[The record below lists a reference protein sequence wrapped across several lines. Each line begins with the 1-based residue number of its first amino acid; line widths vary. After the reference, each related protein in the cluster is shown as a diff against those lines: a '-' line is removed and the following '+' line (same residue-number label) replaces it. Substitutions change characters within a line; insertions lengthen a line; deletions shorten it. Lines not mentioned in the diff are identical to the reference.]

1 MHCFFEGFL
10 LNMDFMTIAM
20 MAVLAVLVFFMFRN
34 GRKRQRDLAQLQ
46 SKVTAGAHVLTNFG
60 VYGTIVSIDE
70 EENKILLETS
80 PGATLTIHRQAVSRV
95 IEPTESLDLSST
107 EAIEADA
114 AALALAP
121 DSESGKLALDPE
133 FGERTTDENGKKKK
147 S

>member
-10 LNMDFMTIAM
+10 LTMDFMTIAM

-34 GRKRQRDLAQLQ
+34 GRKRQRDLAELQ

-95 IEPTESLDLSST
+95 IEPTDSLDLSSA

-121 DSESGKLALDPE
+121 DAESGKLSLDPE
-133 FGERTTDENGKKKK
+133 FGERTTDDKGKKKK
-147 S
+147 A

>member
-1 MHCFFEGFL
+1 
-10 LNMDFMTIAM
+10 MDPITLAM

-34 GRKRQRDLAQLQ
+34 GKKRQRDLAELQ
-46 SKVTAGAHVLTNFG
+46 SKVAPGAHVLTNFG

-80 PGATLTIHRQAVSRV
+80 PGSTLTIHRQAVSRV
-95 IEPTESLDLSST
+95 IEPTESLDLSSA

-121 DSESGKLALDPE
+121 ESESGKLELDPE
-133 FGERTTDENGKKKK
+133 FGERSTDNEGKKKK

>member
-1 MHCFFEGFL
+1 MLFEGFL
-10 LNMDFMTIAM
+10 LHMDFMTIAM

-34 GRKRQRDLAQLQ
+34 GKKRQRDLAELQ
-46 SKVTAGAHVLTNFG
+46 SKVSPGAHVLTNFG
-60 VYGTIVSIDE
+60 VYGTIVSIDA

-80 PGATLTIHRQAVSRV
+80 PGSTLTIHRQAVSRV
-95 IEPTESLDLSST
+95 IEPTDSVELSST

-121 DSESGKLALDPE
+121 ESESGKLTLEPE
-133 FGERTTDENGKKKK
+133 FGERTTDTEGNKNK

>member
-1 MHCFFEGFL
+1 
-10 LNMDFMTIAM
+10 MDFMTIAM

-34 GRKRQRDLAQLQ
+34 GKKRQRDLAELQ
-46 SKVTAGAHVLTNFG
+46 SKVSAGAHVLTNFG

-80 PGATLTIHRQAVSRV
+80 PGSTLTIHRQAVSRV
-95 IEPTESLDLSST
+95 IEPTESLELSET

-114 AALALAP
+114 AALALSP
-121 DSESGKLALDPE
+121 DAESGKLQIDPE
-133 FGERTTDENGKKKK
+133 FGERTTDTEGKNKK

>member
-1 MHCFFEGFL
+1 
-10 LNMDFMTIAM
+10 MDFMTIAM
-20 MAVLAVLVFFMFRN
+20 MAVLAVLVFFMLRN
-34 GRKRQRDLAQLQ
+34 GRKRQRDLAELQ
-46 SKVTAGAHVLTNFG
+46 SKVSAGAHVLTNFG

-95 IEPTESLDLSST
+95 IEPTDSLDLSST

-114 AALALAP
+114 AALALSP

-133 FGERTTDENGKKKK
+133 FGERTTDEKGTKKK